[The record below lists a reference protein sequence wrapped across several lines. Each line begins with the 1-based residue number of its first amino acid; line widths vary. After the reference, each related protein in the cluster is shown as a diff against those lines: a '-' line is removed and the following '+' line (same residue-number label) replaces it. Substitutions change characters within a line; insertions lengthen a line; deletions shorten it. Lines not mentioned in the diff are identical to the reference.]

1 MNQNGGIMLFGL
13 GAPKAGTSWLHGYLA
28 GHPEVFVPPLKEMHF
43 FNAVDAGPQ
52 ARLNK
57 MAEKRRSVEKRLVKH
72 GKAEF
77 SLQDLDD
84 VKELIEIG
92 SDRAYLRFMQDR
104 ADGQKVMADITPA
117 YGLLSLERL
126 KAMQAMTESRFI
138 YLMRDPVSRLWSHVR
153 MNAVR
158 KMRKAGKGEV
168 EAECKRILDKAL
180 SGKLPKLL
188 ARSDYSAVLTKLKQL
203 EPSRVLIAFYE
214 DLFTNET
221 VQRICDFLGIAMKPA
236 DFATRVNEGR
246 AAVLMA
252 EPDRVR
258 AAVYLKPQYAAV
270 QAHMGRLP
278 ESWKQNAG
286 VA

>member
-1 MNQNGGIMLFGL
+1 MLFGL

-28 GHPEVFVPPLKEMHF
+28 GHPDVFVPPLKEMHF
-43 FNAVDAGPQ
+43 FNSVDSDPQ
-52 ARLNK
+52 VRLKK
-57 MAEKRRSVEKRLVKH
+57 MAEKRRGVEKRLAKH
-72 GKAEF
+72 GKAEV
-77 SLQDLDD
+77 SLHDLDE
-84 VKELIEIG
+84 VKALIENG
-92 SDRAYLRFMQDR
+92 SDNAYLRFMQDR
-104 ADGQKVMADITPA
+104 SDGSKVMADITPA

-126 KAMQAMTESRFI
+126 KSMQAMAESRFI

-158 KMRKAGKGEV
+158 KLRRAGKGDV
-168 EAECKRILDKAL
+168 EAECHRILDKAL
-180 SGKLPKLL
+180 SGKLPKLQ
-188 ARSDYSAVLTKLKQL
+188 ARSDYAAVLNKLSQL
-203 EPSRVLIAFYE
+203 EPARVLIAFYE

-246 AAVLMA
+246 APIPLAA
-252 EPDRVR
+252 TDRVR
-258 AAVYLKPQYAAV
+258 AATYLKPQYAAV